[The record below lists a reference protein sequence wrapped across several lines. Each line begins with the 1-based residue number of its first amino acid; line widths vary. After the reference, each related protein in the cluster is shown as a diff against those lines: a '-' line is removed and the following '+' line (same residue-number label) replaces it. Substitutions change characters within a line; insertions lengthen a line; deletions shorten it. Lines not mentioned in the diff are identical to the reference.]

1 MQGFFKTD
9 FRTTSAPL
17 TPNDGLQGKKY
28 IVRWHPFQLNP
39 SASQEGIEKLDF
51 YNTKFGK
58 ERTQQMVPFMRVGSG
73 TFSKS
78 TRAFW

>member
-1 MQGFFKTD
+1 MQGK
-9 FRTTSAPL
+9 
-17 TPNDGLQGKKY
+17 QY

-58 ERTQQMVPFMRVGSG
+58 ERTQQMVPFMRVSPSTPQAHWQGSYPQTAG
-73 TFSKS
+73 C
-78 TRAFW
+78 A